1 MENKSENGIITGLNV
16 IIPLKLFRK
25 TDKVTFDI
33 IPEVVK
39 GLSSVDRV
47 VHGKGA
53 ISPTIEHKS
62 DDEIHWYMHPNQ
74 SDNLLV
80 VQGKRM
86 IELYNEKHGKVEHFE
101 VTPDYI
107 KLNGAIVYEGAAIL
121 GWPTHVFH
129 RVISPDGSTSIN
141 FAKHFEG
148 FDPQTNFNIWDLN
161 VETGSHECAREGHMD
176 ENFL

>member
-1 MENKSENGIITGLNV
+1 MEEKDGIIPGLNFL
-16 IIPLKLFRK
+16 IPLKLFRK
-25 TDKVTFDI
+25 TNKVQFDI
-33 IPEVVK
+33 IPDVVE

-53 ISPTIEHKS
+53 ISPTIEHKK

-80 VQGKRM
+80 VEGKRL
-86 IELYNEKHGKVEHFE
+86 IELYNEEHGRVEHYE
-101 VTPDYI
+101 VTKDYI
-107 KLNGAIVYEGAAIL
+107 KHNGILIHEGAAIL

-141 FAKHFEG
+141 FAKHFDG
-148 FDPQTNFNIWDLN
+148 FDPKTNFNIWDLK
-161 VETGSHECAREGHMD
+161 VETGEHECAREGHMD